1 VSVKQKE
8 SNQNLDHKLK
18 PENTKPKKKREF
30 HTHQIRNEQFVAVF
44 TLPETV
50 EETQIVCSACGG
62 GLLQNTYQQS
72 AFLRKRRE
80 QSAADRCDCLGE
92 EDEAV
97 VPLNVP
103 CHVL

>member
-8 SNQNLDHKLK
+8 SNQYLDHKLK
-18 PENTKPKKKREF
+18 PKKTKARISYSPDQKRE
-30 HTHQIRNEQFVAVF
+30 FVAVF

-50 EETQIVCSACGG
+50 EETQSVCSACGG
-62 GLLQNTYQQS
+62 GLLQNTLPTKSVS
-72 AFLRKRRE
+72 AQEKRTKR
-80 QSAADRCDCLGE
+80 SRPDRCDCLGE

-97 VPLNVP
+97 PLNVP

>member
-8 SNQNLDHKLK
+8 SNQNLGHKLK
-18 PENTKPKKKREF
+18 PKNTKPKKKREF
-30 HTHQIRNEQFVAVF
+30 HTHQIRNENLLLFSLSRKPLKKHKSYALPVAVVCCK
-44 TLPETV
+44 TLT
-50 EETQIVCSACGG
+50 
-62 GLLQNTYQQS
+62 NKR